1 MWFNFVDVPVPP
13 VLLLQ
18 ITIFVYGLS
27 LRLGTTKYIIDEAY
41 NKTIQFPGHC
51 SIMIYLEFHNLI
63 EMNGEGLKSNIMF
76 YSMFFLFL
84 FYVILCS
91 SSMSV
96 NFMLHTFY
104 LSLFFY
110 WHYNRYR
117 GIIYINVLIS
127 LRKDDTDSSQW
138 YTYFLIYWSYNT
150 VRSNANFKQINVVF
164 AESYLFN

>member
-51 SIMIYLEFHNLI
+51 SIMIYLEFRNLI

-76 YSMFFLFL
+76 Y
-84 FYVILCS
+84 VILCY

-96 NFMLHTFY
+96 NFMLH
-104 LSLFFY
+104 LLF
-110 WHYNRYR
+110 
-117 GIIYINVLIS
+117 I
-127 LRKDDTDSSQW
+127 
-138 YTYFLIYWSYNT
+138 
-150 VRSNANFKQINVVF
+150 
-164 AESYLFN
+164 